1 MNEKLTAIKAAITA
15 AITALAAFLGWKGI
29 MAVVWVICMAL
40 DYLSGSAA
48 ACKGGEWS
56 SAKAREGIWHKAAMI
71 MVVLVSGLADII
83 MATICEN
90 INIGFVWPGLVLP
103 LVLAWYIITELGS
116 ILENAVHLGAKVP
129 AWLVK
134 LMKAGLKA
142 VDKTGEKV
150 VPASESA
157 EESETE

>member
-1 MNEKLTAIKAAITA
+1 MSEKLTAIKATMAA

-29 MAVVWVICMAL
+29 MAIVWVVCMAL

-48 ACKGGEWS
+48 ACKGGEWT

-71 MVVLVSGLADII
+71 LVVLVSGLADII

-90 INIGFVWPGLVLP
+90 IHLGFVWPGLVLP

-116 ILENAVHLGAKVP
+116 ILENAAHLGAKVP

-142 VDKTGEKV
+142 VDRTGESA
-150 VPASESA
+150 VP
-157 EESETE
+157 EEKEE